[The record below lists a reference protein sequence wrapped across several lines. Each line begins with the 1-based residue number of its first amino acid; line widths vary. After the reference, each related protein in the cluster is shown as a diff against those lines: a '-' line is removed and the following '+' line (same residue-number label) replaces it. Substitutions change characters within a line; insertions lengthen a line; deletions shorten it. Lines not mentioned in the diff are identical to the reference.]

1 MPLRKN
7 KKWVLLFPVCG
18 VLLPLPAIAHNV
30 KTSGNVAATFHI
42 EPSHNPK
49 VGETSQAW
57 FALTKQGGELVPLDR
72 CNCTLK
78 VKDTQQKTVLQ
89 PTLKPITAE
98 QYQGI
103 PGAELVFPKAGI
115 YTLEL
120 SGAPKDG
127 ESFNPFTLSY
137 DVTVQAGIAPQ
148 APVQSSETSRPDAQA
163 VSPAT
168 WLIPALAIDI
178 FISSIL
184 WFVKRNQKP

>member
-1 MPLRKN
+1 MPLQKN
-7 KKWVLLFPVCG
+7 KKSVLLFPVLG
-18 VLLPLPAIAHNV
+18 WLLPLPAIAHNV

-49 VGETSQAW
+49 AGETSQAW

-78 VKDTQQKTVLQ
+78 IYDTQQKIVLQ

-115 YTLEL
+115 YKLEL

-127 ESFNPFTLSY
+127 DSFNAFTLSY
-137 DVTVQAGIAPQ
+137 DVTVQGGVAAQPSNTPAPVAQTAPIADSKPGWIAP
-148 APVQSSETSRPDAQA
+148 
-163 VSPAT
+163 
-168 WLIPALAIDI
+168 AIVVI
-178 FISSIL
+178 VLLSIGAL
-184 WFVKRNQKP
+184 WFVKKK

>member
-7 KKWVLLFPVCG
+7 KKSILLLPVCG

-42 EPSHNPK
+42 EPTHNPK
-49 VGETSQAW
+49 VGEPSQAW

-78 VKDTQQKTVLQ
+78 VYDTQQKTVLQ

-120 SGAPKDG
+120 SGTPKDEG
-127 ESFNPFTLSY
+127 SFNPFTLSY

-148 APVQSSETSRPDAQA
+148 PSSASTPVAQTAPIADSKPGWIAPTIVVIA
-163 VSPAT
+163 
-168 WLIPALAIDI
+168 LLAIGA
-178 FISSIL
+178 L
-184 WFVKRNQKP
+184 WFVKKK